1 MLLTIAVLTQGF
13 RFLSVV
19 FTALIL
25 GSAFCHV
32 LEMPLK
38 LAMSGADY
46 MVVQQ
51 IYGAFG
57 PVGAVLEP
65 AAILSSAA
73 LAFLVRK
80 RPSFIPALVGA
91 LALVTALLVWAAVV
105 SPVNPRWAAAGPG
118 TVPPDFAALRARWEW
133 GHAAHASLLF
143 VGFLALVVSVLVEIP
158 RRPVAAAARHRAAER
173 AA

>member
-1 MLLTIAVLTQGF
+1 VLTQSV
-13 RFLSVV
+13 RLLSLV

-25 GSAFCHV
+25 GGAFCHV
-32 LEMPLK
+32 LEMPVK
-38 LAMSGADY
+38 LTLAGAEY

-73 LAFLVRK
+73 LAFLVRG
-80 RPSFIPALVGA
+80 RRSFVPAIAGTVA
-91 LALVTALLVWAAVV
+91 LTAALLLWFLVV
-105 SPVNPRWAAAGPG
+105 SPVNAHWAAAGPG
-118 TVPPDFAALRARWEW
+118 AVPPEFESLRARWEW
-133 GHAAHASLLF
+133 GHAAHAALLF
-143 VGFLALVVSVLVEIP
+143 VAFLALAVSVLLEIP
-158 RRPVAAAARHRAAER
+158 PRAAVRARRSTAER